1 MLPIKLFL
9 KKKPVF
15 VDMEAITDFGDEQ
28 IQNILNIIKTKN
40 ERLKYE
46 RCFLPVLNDYL
57 NNYIELLQNSK
68 SVSMETQLND

>member
-1 MLPIKLFL
+1 
-9 KKKPVF
+9 
-15 VDMEAITDFGDEQ
+15 METITDFGDER

-46 RCFLPVLNDYL
+46 RCLLPVLNGYL